1 MLFNS
6 YIFILLFLPLCLI
19 GYFSLNHFKKYK
31 LAMLFLLIMSL
42 WFYGYFNYSYLLIIL
57 SSIIFNY
64 FLYIGFQ
71 KIENKT
77 KRKILLWIGIIFNI
91 GLIFYFKYYNFFIQN
106 INSIFKTDF
115 NLKNI
120 LLPLGISF
128 FTFQQLSFVI
138 DSYKGEVPKYSFLDY
153 ACFVTYFPQLIAG
166 PIVKHDELIPQFMD
180 KEKRKF
186 NWENFVK
193 GIYIF
198 TLGLSKKILIAD
210 IFGNA
215 ANYGFSNIGTLDT
228 TNAIII
234 MLSYTI
240 QIYFDFSGYC
250 DMALGL
256 GKMMNIDLPIN
267 FDSPYK
273 SLTIIEFWKRWHI
286 TLTRFFTKYVYI
298 PLGGNKKGKM
308 RTYINIMIVFLLS
321 GLWHGA
327 NYTFIIWGLLHGLF
341 MVITRHCKK
350 FFDKMHPALSWI
362 LTFGFINATWVI
374 FRADTLHDAVRLLN
388 RILKFNF
395 GSIQYGIYNVFNLKE
410 FIMIINAISP
420 WIISNYPRILLV
432 IFFILILIITLNCK
446 SSYEKMKQFKP
457 TYKKLITTI
466 ILLVWC
472 ILSFTE
478 ISTFLYFNF

>member
-19 GYFSLNHFKKYK
+19 GYFALNHYKKYK
-31 LAMLFLLIMSL
+31 LSLVFLLIMSL
-42 WFYGYFNYSYLLIIL
+42 WFYGYFNYNYLLIIIG
-57 SSIIFNY
+57 SIIFNY
-64 FLYIGFQ
+64 LLYIGFRN
-71 KIENKT
+71 IENNS
-77 KRKILLWIGIIFNI
+77 KRKILLYIGLIFNI
-91 GLIFYFKYYNFFIQN
+91 GLIFYFKYFNFFIDN
-106 INSIFKTDF
+106 INIVFKTDF

-138 DSYKGEVPKYSFLDY
+138 DSYKREVPRYSFLEY

-166 PIVKHDELIPQFMD
+166 PIVTHDELIPQFKD
-180 KEKRKF
+180 IEKKKF

-215 ANYGFSNIGTLDT
+215 ANYGFSNIATLDSG
-228 TNAIII
+228 NAIIV

-256 GKMMNIDLPIN
+256 GKMMNIELPIN
-267 FDSPYK
+267 FNSPYK
-273 SLTIIEFWKRWHI
+273 SLTIIEFWERWHI
-286 TLTRFFTKYVYI
+286 TLTRFFTKYIYI
-298 PLGGNKKGKM
+298 PLGGSRRGKI
-308 RTYINIMIVFLLS
+308 RTYINIMIVFLAS

-341 MVITRHCKK
+341 MVITRHFKK
-350 FFDKMHPALSWI
+350 FFDNMHPALSWI
-362 LTFGFINATWVI
+362 ITFLFLNVTWVI
-374 FRADTLHDAVRLLN
+374 FRADTLHDAVILLN
-388 RILKFNF
+388 RILQFRF
-395 GSIQYGIYNVFNLKE
+395 GSILYGTNNVFYLEEFTTILNHISTGILKH
-410 FIMIINAISP
+410 
-420 WIISNYPRILLV
+420 YPFILLTIYF
-432 IFFILILIITLNCK
+432 IFTLFITLGSKNA
-446 SSYEKMKQFKP
+446 YEKMKEFKP
-457 TYKKLITTI
+457 SYRKLFLII

-472 ILSFTE
+472 LTSFTA